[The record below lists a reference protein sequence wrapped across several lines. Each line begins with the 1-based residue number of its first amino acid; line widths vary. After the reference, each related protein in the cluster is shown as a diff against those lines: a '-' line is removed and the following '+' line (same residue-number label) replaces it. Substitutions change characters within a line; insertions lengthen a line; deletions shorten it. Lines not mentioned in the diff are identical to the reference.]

1 MKQILFL
8 LVLLAFAF
16 FVFCIALA
24 GCASDP
30 TPEEFVISKLKE
42 NLHDPKSLEVIS
54 IMPSELGAIYKYLW
68 GESQFTKLK
77 SKELA
82 NGDPFIVFHIQ
93 YRATNVY
100 RALRKQEAYIVY
112 GYGVVT
118 NSAISDDLSLN
129 ISYPSSSERAANVT
143 SRPLG

>member
-1 MKQILFL
+1 
-8 LVLLAFAF
+8 
-16 FVFCIALA
+16 
-24 GCASDP
+24 
-30 TPEEFVISKLKE
+30 
-42 NLHDPKSLEVIS
+42 
-54 IMPSELGAIYKYLW
+54 MPSELGAIYKYLW

-82 NGDPFIVFHIQ
+82 NGDPFTVFHIQ

-143 SRPLG
+143 SRPLLLSSHLT